1 MHDTEGKFA
10 EPFCGSALN
19 SYDSPKN
26 PSARSQLE
34 RRKKDLLSQLS
45 DIDSALQALNE
56 NPEIE
61 RVLTLV
67 GRTVRL

>member
-1 MHDTEGKFA
+1 MYDTEGKYA
-10 EPFCGSALN
+10 EPCGGALN
-19 SYDSPKN
+19 ICDSPKN
-26 PSARSQLE
+26 PSARNQLD
-34 RRKKDLLSQLS
+34 RRKKDLLAQLS
-45 DIDSALQALNE
+45 DIDAALQALNE